1 MSGKLSARGVVTA
14 KPGRHSDGG
23 GLYLVVS
30 PTGTK
35 KWVYRFTFS
44 GRVNE
49 TGVGGGDVP
58 LAEARE
64 KAVGLR
70 NQVRDGLNPV
80 AVKRQAKAKMLAR
93 VTFGQLA
100 DDFITNRA
108 PSWRN
113 PKSEGQW
120 RTSLKTYAAGL
131 ANLPVDEIGTE
142 HVLAALKP
150 IWATKPET
158 AKRVR
163 NRLELILNAAIARG
177 LRAGPNPALWRGHLD
192 HLLSKPLQV
201 EKSHH
206 AAMPYDEVPAFMT
219 ALRHRETVATLALE
233 LMVLTASRSGE
244 VLGARWAEI
253 NTKDR
258 LNSLNE
264 IAAKPVHS
272 HFAIEA
278 VSKARFIKAGTND
291 IQSLLQEFPL
301 KSMVHEEAFKIWD
314 LVNASVHLGYFWAKA
329 ETELEIK
336 PLAVARKKAS
346 KKSKEASHRGAKT
359 RQASQQEWRQ
369 KAHVMALRI
378 REDGPFLSR
387 KVMAERISCRLMQK
401 FEISISEASV
411 KAFLMEIEHSGELSP
426 KKRNG

>member
-1 MSGKLSARGVVTA
+1 MNKRQSKKSIVEASRFAAIWRICNVTLHGEVDGITFDFRHADLPAGEWYTPTLRHKLSDIKKPKVEGEPFLWFPWLGIFDEQILRQQVEADADKKNPPSRHKIEETLRLRSPDFKLEAGDVIRVIRVEGIAGSDELEHPHDTQTRKA
-14 KPGRHSDGG
+14 YLAVERKPGVIIRIPGHMKFYGATA
-23 GLYLVVS
+23 LM
-30 PTGTK
+30 
-35 KWVYRFTFS
+35 
-44 GRVNE
+44 
-49 TGVGGGDVP
+49 GVGASSEVFSSIENRI
-58 LAEARE
+58 LS
-64 KAVGLR
+64 L
-70 NQVRDGLNPV
+70 
-80 AVKRQAKAKMLAR
+80 
-93 VTFGQLA
+93 FG
-100 DDFITNRA
+100 
-108 PSWRN
+108 
-113 PKSEGQW
+113 
-120 RTSLKTYAAGL
+120 
-131 ANLPVDEIGTE
+131 V
-142 HVLAALKP
+142 
-150 IWATKPET
+150 
-158 AKRVR
+158 
-163 NRLELILNAAIARG
+163 
-177 LRAGPNPALWRGHLD
+177 
-192 HLLSKPLQV
+192 
-201 EKSHH
+201 
-206 AAMPYDEVPAFMT
+206 
-219 ALRHRETVATLALE
+219 
-233 LMVLTASRSGE
+233 
-244 VLGARWAEI
+244 
-253 NTKDR
+253 
-258 LNSLNE
+258 NSLND
-264 IAAKPVHS
+264 IAAKSVHS

-387 KVMAERISCRLMQK
+387 KVMAERISYRLMQK